1 MAFRLPTSK
10 PSVSSASNELV
21 SSLGDLVAAGGR
33 WLARQ
38 PVAHQVPAY
47 TTRLREASTSTVGA
61 AGSWAGA
68 TASRARQRGADAASA
83 TKTGI
88 VNLALVAAL
97 VWWLDRMLTREVE

>member
-1 MAFRLPTSK
+1 MALRLPTSK
-10 PSVSSASNELV
+10 PNVSSASSELV

-38 PVAHQVPAY
+38 PVAHHVPVYA
-47 TTRLREASTSTVGA
+47 TRLREASTATVGA

-68 TASRARQRGADAASA
+68 TASRARQRSADAASA

-88 VNLALVAAL
+88 VNLALVAVL